1 MVSGPPETLV
11 LTERALLE
19 ESPKG
24 PGVQAKPEA
33 IKSARAQVEPSP
45 VDGEM
50 VTNAGTGA
58 PLRLAG
64 DTAANRAEAQISDV
78 RAISAETANAPFAK
92 RGWFD
97 PYASGTRPRVFKTQ
111 SELDFVRLHGANNP
125 EGRFMVRADEIAGM
139 TPNQIRQHLALE
151 FTPTYISDVRVPA
164 STQMQAGR
172 VGAQPQWGVPN
183 KGGMQYQLL
192 QDIPSSSFTNTRP
205 LW

>member
-58 PLRLAG
+58 PLRLVG
-64 DTAANRAEAQISDV
+64 DVTRERVLANIETTRTGNASSNFERFAAQERGLVEERETVIVQRWMSRSELEATQKSGLLRGGRNGTHYVTDAANADLLRA
-78 RAISAETANAPFAK
+78 
-92 RGWFD
+92 
-97 PYASGTRPRVFKTQ
+97 
-111 SELDFVRLHGANNP
+111 
-125 EGRFMVRADEIAGM
+125 
-139 TPNQIRQHLALE
+139 RQRLALPHAPE
-151 FTPTYISDVRVPA
+151 VRVTLRVPKNTLSVPSEIEPA
-164 STQMQAGR
+164 FNMPG
-172 VGAQPQWGVPN
+172 
-183 KGGMQYQLL
+183 GGMERTAIGNVPVKIIKV
-192 QDIPSSSFTNTRP
+192 D
-205 LW
+205 